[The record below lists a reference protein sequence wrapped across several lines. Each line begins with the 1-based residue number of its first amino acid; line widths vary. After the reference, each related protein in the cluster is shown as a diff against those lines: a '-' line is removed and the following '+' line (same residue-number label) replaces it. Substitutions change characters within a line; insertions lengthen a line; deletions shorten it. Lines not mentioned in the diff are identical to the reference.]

1 MNRRPNH
8 RCLRCDAQGHWPQ
21 LVCND
26 CHADNVRALRA
37 ERAARAERRMLALG
51 VIACAVAL
59 YVGEVPLRVLAALGL
74 AP

>member
-8 RCLRCDAQGHWPQ
+8 RCLRCDAQGH
-21 LVCND
+21 D
-26 CHADNVRALRA
+26 CHADNVRAIKA